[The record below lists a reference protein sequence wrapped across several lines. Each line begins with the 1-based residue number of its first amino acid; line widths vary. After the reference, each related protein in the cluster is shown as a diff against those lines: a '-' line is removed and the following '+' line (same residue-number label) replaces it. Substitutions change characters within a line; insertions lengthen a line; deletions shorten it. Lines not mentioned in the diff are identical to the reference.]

1 MLLTLYFMVATWMQT
16 WRLNRVYAQLARLLG
31 QQQQQQ
37 QSTSIAFFAAA
48 PDEVKGTAASPAV
61 GEPASKTGD
70 EDPTGNISRSRTPLL
85 AALIWHKHYT
95 TLLISIVLLP
105 SKY

>member
-16 WRLNRVYAQLARLLG
+16 WRLHRVYAQLARLLG
-31 QQQQQQ
+31 QQQQ

-48 PDEVKGTAASPAV
+48 PDEVKGTAVSPAV